1 MGNLL
6 EGIKK
11 QIEKFK
17 GLSKGIKIASIA
29 TVITVII
36 AIVSIFFYSSANK
49 YAILFSGLDSADS
62 QAIIAKLK
70 ESSVD
75 YKVEDEAILVPK
87 AQVDEL
93 RLELASNLT
102 LGSTGYELMDS
113 GSSFGMT
120 DEEFAIK
127 KLRMQ
132 QGELEKTIKSF
143 SQVADARVHITQGTD
158 SVFASE
164 KEEGSAAVYLKLASG
179 AKLTADQVKSIVAL
193 VAGSSSGISEEN
205 VQVMDSNM
213 NLLSGDIYGND
224 STAISSD
231 SVSSQMELEQK
242 YEAQLQKTL
251 LQLLTPVLGTNKVNV
266 VVNADLDFDSK
277 RQTQTVIDPNKVIVS
292 QNTSRNESNSSAGDV
307 SGSPIDESMGNTIV
321 SSDENSTTVSE
332 EQTTNYEVGKT
343 ETTVISAPGEVK
355 KISASVIV
363 DGEIKEE
370 VRSAIENAVVAAIG
384 LDSTRGDQISVIGMA
399 YNESNTNTTNID
411 PFAEEESSNNK
422 YIYGG
427 IAAAVLAL
435 LGFIF
440 FRRKKKKED
449 DEEVENVL
457 DVVIDDKIS
466 KTPIEPLKPIEFE
479 VTTEQQHVESEIKK
493 YASEKPEQVADI
505 VKSWL
510 AESER

>member
-1 MGNLL
+1 M
-6 EGIKK
+6 
-11 QIEKFK
+11 
-17 GLSKGIKIASIA
+17 
-29 TVITVII
+29 
-36 AIVSIFFYSSANK
+36 
-49 YAILFSGLDSADS
+49 
-62 QAIIAKLK
+62 
-70 ESSVD
+70 
-75 YKVEDEAILVPK
+75 
-87 AQVDEL
+87 
-93 RLELASNLT
+93 
-102 LGSTGYELMDS
+102 
-113 GSSFGMT
+113 
-120 DEEFAIK
+120 
-127 KLRMQ
+127 
-132 QGELEKTIKSF
+132 
-143 SQVADARVHITQGTD
+143 
-158 SVFASE
+158 
-164 KEEGSAAVYLKLASG
+164 
-179 AKLTADQVKSIVAL
+179 
-193 VAGSSSGISEEN
+193 
-205 VQVMDSNM
+205 
-213 NLLSGDIYGND
+213 
-224 STAISSD
+224 
-231 SVSSQMELEQK
+231 
-242 YEAQLQKTL
+242 
-251 LQLLTPVLGTNKVNV
+251 
-266 VVNADLDFDSK
+266 VNADLDFDSK